1 MGLSLKVP
9 LVRITLQSHCG
20 LGSMASTPNKPSR
33 YSHPKYLV
41 PSGTTI
47 GAIVRNQDEV
57 LIAHDHIVIQ
67 HEDHVILFL
76 TDKRRIPE
84 VERLFSVA
92 ATFL

>member
-1 MGLSLKVP
+1 MRS
-9 LVRITLQSHCG
+9 
-20 LGSMASTPNKPSR
+20 SR
-33 YSHPKYLV
+33 VVGRTIGDVDL

-47 GAIVRNQDEV
+47 GAIVRNQYEV